1 MGVSRSLWCEAILIL
16 AFLAT
21 AQARYRQ
28 PDNSGCRNKKRH
40 VFNDWALES
49 TDSQTIPRPAIQDMK
64 ASNLD
69 ANKSLRDLRAIQELL
84 ALRWL
89 GDLTSI

>member
-1 MGVSRSLWCEAILIL
+1 LITFLYLIPSRAVVAGW
-16 AFLAT
+16 AFKIALVRGDPDSRVLAT

-28 PDNSGCRNKKRH
+28 LDNSGCRNKKRH

-49 TDSQTIPRPAIQDMK
+49 ADSQTIPRAAIQDVK

-69 ANKSLRDLRAIQELL
+69 VGEAAETNKK
-84 ALRWL
+84 
-89 GDLTSI
+89 